1 MSRPPPT
8 TCPDLKPTTMPKP
21 QLKPI
26 ALVRPPEDAPMHFAP
41 QAIEHPPRRLPLPR
55 GEKAAIALFLLVL
68 LALLVLCIAAI
79 EGHAPIRGL

>member
-1 MSRPPPT
+1 
-8 TCPDLKPTTMPKP
+8 MPRTP
-21 QLKPI
+21 LKPI
-26 ALVRPPEDAPMHFAP
+26 ALARPPEDAPMHFAP
-41 QAIEHPPRRLPLPR
+41 QAIEPPPRRLPR